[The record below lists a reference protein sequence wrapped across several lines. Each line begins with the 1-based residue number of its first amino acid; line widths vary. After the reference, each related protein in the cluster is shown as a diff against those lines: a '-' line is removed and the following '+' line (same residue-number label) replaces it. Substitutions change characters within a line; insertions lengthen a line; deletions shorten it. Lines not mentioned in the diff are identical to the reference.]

1 MVKGGK
7 DMKKHNEVIPGFK
20 FTFGLTIT
28 YLSLIV
34 LIPLSA
40 LILNASGI
48 KFSDFINIITNPRVI
63 ASFGVS
69 IKCSFIAALINAFF
83 GTILAWA
90 LVRYDFPFKRILDG
104 VIDLPFALPTAVAG
118 ISLTTLY
125 SQNGFLG
132 KGLYSLGIKSAF
144 SEIGIIIALVFIG
157 IPFVVRSIEPV
168 LKELDNSYEEAATML
183 GAGRAKIFL
192 SVIFPEIL
200 SPLISGFSLAF
211 ARGIGEYG
219 SVVFISGNMP
229 MKTEIVPILIKSK
242 LEQYDYNGATAIG
255 LTMLI
260 VSFLILVVSNLMEH
274 YTNKAARG

>member
-274 YTNKAARG
+274 YTNKAAKG

>member
-1 MVKGGK
+1 MSKSK
-7 DMKKHNEVIPGFK
+7 RVIPGFN

-40 LILNASGI
+40 LILSASGI
-48 KFSDFINIITNPRVI
+48 NINKFIEIVTSSRVI

-83 GTILAWA
+83 GVILAWV
-90 LVRYDFPFKRILDG
+90 LVRYDFPLKRILDG
-104 VIDLPFALPTAVAG
+104 IIDLPFALPTAVAG

-125 SQNGFLG
+125 SQNGFIG
-132 KGLYSLGIKSAF
+132 KYLYSIGIKSAF
-144 SEIGIIIALVFIG
+144 SEVGITIALIFIG
-157 IPFVVRSIEPV
+157 IHFVVGSIQPV
-168 LKELDNSYEEAATML
+168 LKEFDYSYEEAATML
-183 GAGRAKIFL
+183 GAGRARTFFK
-192 SVIFPEIL
+192 VILPEIF
-200 SPLISGFSLAF
+200 SPLIAGFGLAF

-242 LEQYDYNGATAIG
+242 LEQYDYDGATAIG
-255 LTMLI
+255 LVMLV
-260 VSFLILVVSNLMEH
+260 VSFLILILTNLIEN
-274 YTNKAARG
+274 YTNKTVKE

>member
-1 MVKGGK
+1 MVKVGK

>member
-1 MVKGGK
+1 
-7 DMKKHNEVIPGFK
+7 MKKHNEVIPGFK

-132 KGLYSLGIKSAF
+132 KGLYSLGINSAF

>member
-1 MVKGGK
+1 MNKSK
-7 DMKKHNEVIPGFK
+7 RVIPGFR

-40 LILNASGI
+40 LLLNASGI
-48 KFSDFINIITNPRVI
+48 KFKDFIDIITNSRVV

-69 IKCSFIAALINAFF
+69 IKCSFIAALINAVF
-83 GTILAWA
+83 GTILAWV
-90 LVRYDFPFKRILDG
+90 LVRYNFPLKRILDG
-104 VIDLPFALPTAVAG
+104 LIDLPFALPTAVAG

-125 SQNGFLG
+125 SQNGFIG
-132 KGLYSLGIKSAF
+132 RYLYSIGIKSAF
-144 SEIGIIIALVFIG
+144 SQIGITIALVFIG
-157 IPFVVRSIEPV
+157 IPFVVRNIQPV
-168 LKELDNSYEEAATML
+168 LQELDYSYEEAATML
-183 GAGRAKIFL
+183 GAGTARTFFK
-192 SVIFPEIL
+192 VILPEIF
-200 SPLISGFSLAF
+200 SPLIAGFGLAF

-242 LEQYDYNGATAIG
+242 LEQYDYAGATAIG

-260 VSFLILVVSNLMEH
+260 VSFAILVAANLIEH
-274 YTNKAARG
+274 YTNKTAKG

>member
-1 MVKGGK
+1 MSKSK
-7 DMKKHNEVIPGFK
+7 RVIPGFK

-48 KFSDFINIITNPRVI
+48 SFSEFIDIITNSRVI
-63 ASFGVS
+63 ASFVVS

-83 GTILAWA
+83 GVILACV
-90 LVRYDFPFKRILDG
+90 LVRYDFPLKRILDG

-125 SQNGFLG
+125 SQNGFIG
-132 KGLYSLGIKSAF
+132 KYLYSIGIKSAF
-144 SEIGIIIALVFIG
+144 SEMGITIALIFIG
-157 IPFVVRSIEPV
+157 IPFVVRSIQPV
-168 LKELDNSYEEAATML
+168 LKEFDYSYEEAATML
-183 GAGRAKIFL
+183 GAGRARTFFK
-192 SVIFPEIL
+192 VILPEIF
-200 SPLISGFSLAF
+200 SPLIAGFGLAF

-242 LEQYDYNGATAIG
+242 LEQYDYDGATAIG
-255 LTMLI
+255 LVMLV
-260 VSFLILVVSNLMEH
+260 VSFLILISTNLIEN
-274 YTNKAARG
+274 YTNKTVKE

>member
-1 MVKGGK
+1 
-7 DMKKHNEVIPGFK
+7 MKKHNEVIPGFK

>member
-192 SVIFPEIL
+192 SVIFTEIL

>member
-1 MVKGGK
+1 MSKSK
-7 DMKKHNEVIPGFK
+7 RVIPGFK

-40 LILNASGI
+40 LILSASGI
-48 KFSDFINIITNPRVI
+48 NINKFIEIVTNSRVL

-83 GTILAWA
+83 GVILAWV
-90 LVRYDFPFKRILDG
+90 LVRYDFPLKRILDG
-104 VIDLPFALPTAVAG
+104 IIDLPFALPTAVAG

-125 SQNGFLG
+125 SQNGFIG
-132 KGLYSLGIKSAF
+132 KYLYSIGIKSAF
-144 SEIGIIIALVFIG
+144 SEVGITIALIFIG
-157 IPFVVRSIEPV
+157 MPFVVRSIQPV
-168 LKELDNSYEEAATML
+168 LKEFDYSYEEAATML
-183 GAGRAKIFL
+183 GAGRARTFFK
-192 SVIFPEIL
+192 VILPEIF
-200 SPLISGFSLAF
+200 SPLIAGFGLAF

-242 LEQYDYNGATAIG
+242 LEQYDYDGATAIG
-255 LTMLI
+255 LVMLV
-260 VSFLILVVSNLMEH
+260 VSFLILISTNLIDN
-274 YTNKAARG
+274 YTNKTVKE